1 MRLTAFTDYCLRVLI
16 YVAAQPE
23 RRATIGEIA
32 RSYGISEHHLTKVV
46 HFLGKAGFLQ
56 NIRGHGGGLMLSRD
70 AGAINVAAVVRE
82 AEGEPLP
89 AACFDPSAQRCSIA
103 PACRLKGVLQEAS
116 DAFYATLARYSV
128 ADLVA
133 EPALRTILLVPLSNT
148 VGKPRSNAT
157 RPGERAAE
165 RPARKAR

>member
-1 MRLTAFTDYCLRVLI
+1 VLI
-16 YVAAQPE
+16 YVAAQPA

-56 NIRGHGGGLMLSRD
+56 NIRGHGGGLSLSRD
-70 AGAINVAAVVRE
+70 AADIDVAAVVRE
-82 AEGEPLP
+82 AEGVPLP
-89 AACFDPSAQRCSIA
+89 AACFDPSAPRCSIA

-116 DAFYATLARYSV
+116 DAFYAALGRYTV

-133 EPALRTILLVPLSNT
+133 EPALRTILVVPMSNHA
-148 VGKPRSNAT
+148 VKPRTRAA
-157 RPGERAAE
+157 RPGPRSGP
-165 RPARKAR
+165 RPARKAE